1 LPNLNQVQAHLP
13 DHLCAKPL
21 LRGLCASSPR
31 RAALVPRGAQLR
43 RRRQPNAVGAYYGYT
58 DYGYTYGGHTYYG
71 FSTLR
76 RLTLGEADATCRTP
90 ELPAASLTF

>member
-1 LPNLNQVQAHLP
+1 M
-13 DHLCAKPL
+13 
-21 LRGLCASSPR
+21 
-31 RAALVPRGAQLR
+31 
-43 RRRQPNAVGAYYGYT
+43 GAYYGYT